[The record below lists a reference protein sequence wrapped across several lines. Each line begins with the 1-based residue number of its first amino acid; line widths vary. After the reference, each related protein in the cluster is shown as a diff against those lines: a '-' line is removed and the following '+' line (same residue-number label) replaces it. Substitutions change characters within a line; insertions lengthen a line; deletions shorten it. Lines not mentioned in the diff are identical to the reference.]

1 MRSIVVSKNR
11 NILLGMRISG
21 IEGIY
26 CKDDEILRDNFLKCR
41 KNPDF
46 GIIVI
51 SESDFEAIRGDVTSA
66 KSKGDL
72 PLVVTIPN
80 KSGFKEKDFLMK
92 YVKESIGLNI
102 D

>member
-26 CKDDEILRDNFLKCR
+26 CKNDQVLRDNFLKSR
-41 KNPDF
+41 KNPNF

-51 SESDFEAIRGDVTSA
+51 SESDFESIKEDVTRA
-66 KSKGDL
+66 KSKGDF

-80 KSGFKEKDFLMK
+80 RNGFKEKDFLMK